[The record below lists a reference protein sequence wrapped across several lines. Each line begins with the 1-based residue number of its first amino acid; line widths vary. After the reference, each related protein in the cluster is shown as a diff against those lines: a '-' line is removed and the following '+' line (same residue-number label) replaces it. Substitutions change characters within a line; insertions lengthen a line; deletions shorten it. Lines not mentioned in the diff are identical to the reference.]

1 MGGERENFD
10 AFSKCH
16 PAVNFLFFVGAI
28 GMSVVIQHPAYLL
41 AGVMT
46 GAIYYLLL
54 NGVKGWK
61 TILGLLP
68 MFVILTAVNPLF
80 NTLGA
85 TRLFEV
91 FGRPYTLEA
100 LLYGGALAGMFVI
113 MMLWFGCYNQVLTSD
128 KFTSLFGNWIPSISL
143 LLVMVFRMVPNFIRK
158 TKQIIG
164 ARKSIGNGAG
174 KSTTLKAICG
184 TCRPYRGKVKV
195 FGKPIEKYKS
205 AELFAGCLAMLPQDP
220 KSLFVKNT
228 VREELAEM
236 TKNEEKISQIAATCE
251 IDHLLERH
259 PYDLSGGEQQRSALA
274 KVLLTEPKLLLLD
287 EPTKGIDSFFKEKLA
302 AILCKLKE
310 QGITIVMVSHDV
322 EFCAKYADMVSM
334 FFDGQILT
342 TDTPRR
348 FFGNNS
354 FYTTAA
360 NRMSR
365 HVFSMAVTAEDVV
378 ELCAQNWEGRV

>member
-1 MGGERENFD
+1 MGGERERFD

-85 TRLFEV
+85 TKLFSV

-164 ARKSIGNGAG
+164 ARKSIGKGAG
-174 KSTTLKAICG
+174 A
-184 TCRPYRGKVKV
+184 
-195 FGKPIEKYKS
+195 
-205 AELFAGCLAMLPQDP
+205 
-220 KSLFVKNT
+220 
-228 VREELAEM
+228 
-236 TKNEEKISQIAATCE
+236 AAT
-251 IDHLLERH
+251 R
-259 PYDLSGGEQQRSALA
+259 
-274 KVLLTEPKLLLLD
+274 
-287 EPTKGIDSFFKEKLA
+287 KEKLRDGMTVLGALTDWALEGSVVTGDSMRARGYGA
-302 AILCKLKE
+302 AKRTSFMIYRMTGTDWILLSVMILLLVLTVSAACLGQVNATFVPNLELAPTSWGLAAYICYLLIPTVLHIKE
-310 QGITIVMVSHDV
+310 TVQWHI
-322 EFCAKYADMVSM
+322 
-334 FFDGQILT
+334 
-342 TDTPRR
+342 
-348 FFGNNS
+348 
-354 FYTTAA
+354 
-360 NRMSR
+360 SR
-365 HVFSMAVTAEDVV
+365 SKI
-378 ELCAQNWEGRV
+378 